1 MFYTADGNFHQTQK
15 MKPMDPEDEPLTLGA
30 AYYANERLFEFY
42 QKHRP
47 KEKKEV
53 RDLTH
58 IAGPP
63 C

>member
-1 MFYTADGNFHQTQK
+1 
-15 MKPMDPEDEPLTLGA
+15 MDPEDEPLTLGA